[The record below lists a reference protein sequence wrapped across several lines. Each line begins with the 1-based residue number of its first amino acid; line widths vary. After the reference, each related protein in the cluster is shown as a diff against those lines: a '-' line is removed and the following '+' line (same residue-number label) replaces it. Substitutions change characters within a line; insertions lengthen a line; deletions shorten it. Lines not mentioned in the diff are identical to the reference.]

1 MSLHVKREVVG
12 AGEGARTETA
22 NKILSKM
29 VLMMVAV
36 ITMII
41 VKIST
46 DY

>member
-36 ITMII
+36 ITMIML
-41 VKIST
+41 VGS
-46 DY
+46 

>member
-36 ITMII
+36 ITMTML
-41 VKIST
+41 VGS
-46 DY
+46 

>member
-12 AGEGARTETA
+12 PGEGARTETA

-36 ITMII
+36 ITMIML
-41 VKIST
+41 VGS
-46 DY
+46 